1 MEGKLPEK
9 PEFSNSDNRDLT
21 IALQQKQIDDLN
33 KKVNVLQQE
42 NHMNLEKIKELHNI
56 KRKVE
61 ETKKKNMTETLQGK
75 YFHQKTI
82 KLTWDLIVEICQF
95 IMDGYSIEET
105 CGNLGITRR
114 TYQNWVRKAT
124 TAKSEN
130 DIYFALF
137 TATATARN
145 FEEKR
150 YKNKVDEALFQYDI
164 KNYFTE
170 DEIKALP
177 AEKRA
182 NLLIGINNQLA
193 VKSKIALDML
203 RIRKPKKYN
212 LANISITDETV
223 ILQNEST
230 SKSKTETVEQAEVSN
245 MITQLIKKKSVHVSI
260 LDDEDE
266 QDDTE
271 IVFE

>member
-95 IMDGYSIEET
+95 IMDGYT
-105 CGNLGITRR
+105 
-114 TYQNWVRKAT
+114 
-124 TAKSEN
+124 
-130 DIYFALF
+130 
-137 TATATARN
+137 
-145 FEEKR
+145 
-150 YKNKVDEALFQYDI
+150 
-164 KNYFTE
+164 
-170 DEIKALP
+170 
-177 AEKRA
+177 
-182 NLLIGINNQLA
+182 
-193 VKSKIALDML
+193 
-203 RIRKPKKYN
+203 
-212 LANISITDETV
+212 
-223 ILQNEST
+223 
-230 SKSKTETVEQAEVSN
+230 
-245 MITQLIKKKSVHVSI
+245 
-260 LDDEDE
+260 
-266 QDDTE
+266 
-271 IVFE
+271 